1 MGYATS
7 LEARIARKTTRAI
20 TDFEMIE
27 DGDRVMVG
35 LSGGKDSWALI
46 QILEVLRQ
54 RAPIDFSIVAVNV
67 DSGYE
72 GYQHDLVARTC
83 EERGW
88 EFHHVKTSIGET
100 IDTVLDADAT
110 PCSLCARLRRGVLY
124 RMAGEVGATKIAL
137 GHHADDFVETLLL
150 NVFFAGALKAMP
162 ARLRS
167 DDGRHV
173 VIRPLVYVLESEA
186 REYAKAAELPII
198 GCCCPACGDLSLQRQ
213 RIKRLIM
220 DLEREH
226 PDLKQSLL
234 KSLGNVQPRHL
245 LDRRLN
251 PPSAAVAGP
260 AVAGPVV
267 EPAAAD
273 VGPSFSSGDRHAPH
287 PSGRPPALTDAV
299 RAVLQRVSSASV
311 TVGERV
317 IGAIGSGLLVLI
329 GIEAGDGPDDRD
341 YIVTKIRDVRI
352 FPDAADKMN
361 RSVADTGGA
370 VLVVSQFTLCGDVR
384 KGRRPSFDQAA
395 PPAEAKL
402 LYEDTVRALR
412 ETGMRVETGEFQAM
426 MQVALVNDGPV
437 TILLDSRRRF

>member
-7 LEARIARKTTRAI
+7 LEARIAKKTTRAI

-220 DLEREH
+220 ELEREH

-260 AVAGPVV
+260 VVTVVGQAV
-267 EPAAAD
+267 
-273 VGPSFSSGDRHAPH
+273 VGPAVVGPNFSSATQATQ
-287 PSGRPPALTDAV
+287 PA
-299 RAVLQRVSSASV
+299 RVSP
-311 TVGERV
+311 V
-317 IGAIGSGLLVLI
+317 I
-329 GIEAGDGPDDRD
+329 P
-341 YIVTKIRDVRI
+341 
-352 FPDAADKMN
+352 
-361 RSVADTGGA
+361 VAD
-370 VLVVSQFTLCGDVR
+370 L
-384 KGRRPSFDQAA
+384 RR
-395 PPAEAKL
+395 
-402 LYEDTVRALR
+402 
-412 ETGMRVETGEFQAM
+412 
-426 MQVALVNDGPV
+426 
-437 TILLDSRRRF
+437 